1 MSIVIDATAVKNL
14 RERTGAGM
22 MECKQALVE
31 AKGNVDEAIDIL
43 RKKGA
48 MQAAKKSG
56 RIAADGL
63 IDTYLSPDAQL
74 GVLLELN
81 SETDFVA
88 KTDQFKALLKQLI
101 NEVVAKGYTTVAE
114 VPTEP
119 ITALIATLGE
129 NITLSRF
136 VKYQVEDN
144 RGIVDSYIH
153 PGNKLG
159 VMLELKTQSSD
170 AAKHPALKTLA
181 HELAMQ
187 IAAASP
193 EYISRAEIPQAVL
206 DKELEIYKEQA
217 RQEGKPEKILDKIA
231 QGKLSKFY
239 SQVCLLEQ
247 LYIRDQNI
255 TVEKVIQKTAQEVGE
270 PITISRFV
278 RYKIGETK

>member
-1 MSIVIDATAVKNL
+1 MAAVIDAQVVKDL
-14 RERTGAGM
+14 REKTGAGM
-22 MECKQALVE
+22 MECKNALVE

-48 MQAAKKSG
+48 MTAAKKAS
-56 RIAADGL
+56 RVAADGL
-63 IDTYLSPDAQL
+63 IDTYLSADGQV

-88 KTDQFKALLKQLI
+88 KTDQFKALLKQLV
-101 NEVVAKGYTTVAE
+101 NDVATKNYRTPVD

-119 ITALIATLGE
+119 ITQLIAGLGE

-136 VKYQVEDN
+136 EKYQIEN
-144 RGIVDSYIH
+144 NLGIVDSYIH

-159 VMLELKTQSSD
+159 VIIELKTAS
-170 AAKHPALKTLA
+170 ATGANNPAVKTLA

-187 IAAASP
+187 ICAASP
-193 EYISRAEIPQAVL
+193 EYISRKDVAKDVL

-217 RQEGKPEKILDKIA
+217 KQEGKPEKILEKIA

-239 SQVCLLEQ
+239 GQVCLLEQ

-255 TVEKVIQKTAQEVGE
+255 TVEKVIEQTAKEIGE
-270 PITISRFV
+270 PITVTKFA
-278 RYKIGETK
+278 RYKIGK